1 MLLTMQTRREYV
13 KIAEELCYPQNVVD
27 KIKHA
32 LTDDEVQHIMID
44 ARHNM
49 GVSEYE
55 KRQA

>member
-32 LTDDEVQHIMID
+32 LTDDEVQRIMID

-49 GVSEYE
+49 G
-55 KRQA
+55 